1 MFEFIRSIQLD
12 AMLFLSGV
20 CAVLLPMT
28 WMTKT
33 LSHRRKTYLF
43 LLEGAAMLLMIFDR
57 FAYMYRGDPSNLGF
71 WMVRISNFIVF
82 ALELSLLHY
91 FNLYLWDLLRNEG
104 GLKKRP
110 REILAVEVLYTIS
123 LILLIVSQFTGLYYT
138 FDETNTYHRAPM
150 IFLNYAFS
158 LIMMIL
164 HFSLVLRYR
173 FGLGRRMVF
182 PLLLFSILP
191 FAATI
196 AQFFLY
202 GISLANFTSVFFVIL
217 LYIFGL
223 RDLGLAVEESRAR
236 EIKTYR
242 EEEKRILRLFS
253 QTTEALAAAIDAKD
267 RYTHG
272 HSARVADYSLRLARA
287 AGKSE
292 EECQKVYYAALL
304 HDVGKI
310 GVPDGIITKDGKL
323 TDNEF
328 ARIREHPVHGNRILS
343 RISESPYLSIGA
355 HYHHERYDGHGYPD
369 GLKGD
374 DIPEI
379 ARIIAVADAY
389 DAMTSKRSY
398 RDPLPQ
404 QKVREELYKGI
415 GTQFDPEYA
424 RRMILF
430 LDLDTDYT
438 MQEGE
443 QATNQ
448 AVTTRLNCGELYSEY
463 SEGTELNDHTIRMS
477 LYSKPDADSPAGES
491 LPSLVLFDSLDS
503 RIHLDDSKIRELM
516 YFEFARIR
524 MDGEITSAEGHTRRI
539 VSKQERIPDAPV
551 EPDAAVREL
560 GTRYDIQAVRQKDHV
575 QIRIASAY
583 QTLEITLALPDST
596 RFSYLALTGSYCAV
610 TNIRIERDEQPVPEG
625 HITRIAPEISYID
638 GEPEGDL
645 PNLQIDGWRSAAT
658 RGIPLSGKTVVTFS
672 ARSLPIARLVWHCPY
687 IVIFS
692 GSDAKVSGNGYQEYS
707 LIRLDGESWYSD
719 IHADNDITAEQTGA
733 FRGWNDWKERY
744 KQGLNITVTLTRDG
758 NTVTMET
765 ENAGLALHTRTVIKD
780 SVETIYAAITGDQCT
795 VTNIHVSGA

>member
-1 MFEFIRSIQLD
+1 MFEFIRSVQLD

-33 LSHRRKTYLF
+33 LSRRRKTYLS
-43 LLEGAAMLLMIFDR
+43 LLDGAATLLLVFDR
-57 FAYMYRGDPSNLGF
+57 CAYLYRGDPGNLGF
-71 WMVRISNFIVF
+71 WMVRISNFMVF
-82 ALELSLLHY
+82 ALELSLLHF

-110 REILAVEVLYTIS
+110 RTILAVEILYAVS
-123 LILLIVSQFTGLYYT
+123 LTLLVISQFTGLYYT

-150 IFLNYAFS
+150 IFLNYMFPM
-158 LIMMIL
+158 IMMIL
-164 HFSLVLRYR
+164 HFALVLRYR
-173 FGLGRRMVF
+173 FRLGRRMVV

-191 FAATI
+191 FTATI
-196 AQFFLY
+196 VQFFFY

-223 RDLGLAVEESRAR
+223 RDLGLAIEESRAR
-236 EIKTYR
+236 EIKTYQ
-242 EEEKRILRLFS
+242 EEEKRILRLFG
-253 QTTEALAAAIDAKD
+253 QTSEALAAAIDAKD

-272 HSARVADYSLRLARA
+272 HSARVADYSVRLARA

-292 EECQKVYYAALL
+292 EDCQKVYYAALL

-310 GVPDGIITKDGKL
+310 GVPDRIITKDGKL
-323 TDNEF
+323 TDSEF

-369 GLKGD
+369 GLKGE

-404 QKVREELYKGI
+404 QKVREEMYKGI

-424 RRMILF
+424 RRMIQF
-430 LDLDTDYT
+430 MDLDTDYT

-463 SEGTELNDHTIRMS
+463 SEGTELNDHTVRMS
-477 LYSKPDADSPAGES
+477 LYSKPDAEYPADES
-491 LPSLVLFDSLDS
+491 LPSLVLFDSLDG
-503 RIHLDDSKIRELM
+503 RIHLDDAKVRELM

-524 MDGEITSAEGHTRRI
+524 VDGEITSGEGCSRRI
-539 VSKQERIPDAPV
+539 VSKQQEIPDAPV
-551 EPDAAVREL
+551 EPDTAVREL

-575 QIRIASAY
+575 RIRITVGSRE
-583 QTLEITLALPDST
+583 LEITVALPDST
-596 RFSYLALTGSYCAV
+596 RFSYLAVTGSHCAI
-610 TNIRIERDEQPVPEG
+610 TNIRIDRNELPVPEG
-625 HITRIAPEISYID
+625 HITRIAPEISYIE
-638 GEPEGDL
+638 GKPEGDL

-658 RGIPLSGKTVVTFS
+658 RGIPLSGKTVLTFT
-672 ARSLPIARLVWHCPY
+672 AHSLPIARLVWHCPF
-687 IVIFS
+687 IVIFNS
-692 GSDAKVSGNGYQEYS
+692 ADAKVGGSGYQEYS

-719 IHADNDITAEQTGA
+719 AHADNDITAEHTGA
-733 FRGWNDWKERY
+733 FKGWNDWKERY
-744 KQGLNITVTLTRDG
+744 RQGLDITVTLTRDG

-765 ENAGLALHTRTVIKD
+765 ENAGLALHTRTVVKD
-780 SVETIYAAITGDQCT
+780 QVETIYAAITGDQCT
-795 VTNIHVSGA
+795 VTNIRVSGQ